1 MAESTKAN
9 FSNIDEYIALQS
21 EKTQPLLREIRT
33 VIRASAP
40 EATEKIAYQL
50 PTFWQGENLIH
61 FGAFKNHIG
70 LFPGGAATTEF
81 AERLKDYKVSK
92 GTIHLPLEKPIDHQL
107 ITDIV
112 HWRLK
117 EAAAKTGKGYGRN

>member
-1 MAESTKAN
+1 MAESTKAQ

-33 VIRASAP
+33 VIRAAAP

-70 LFPGGAATTEF
+70 LFPGGEATTEF

-92 GTIHLPLEKPIDHQL
+92 GTIQLPLEKPIDHQL

-117 EAAAKTGKGYGRN
+117 KAAAKTGKGNGRD